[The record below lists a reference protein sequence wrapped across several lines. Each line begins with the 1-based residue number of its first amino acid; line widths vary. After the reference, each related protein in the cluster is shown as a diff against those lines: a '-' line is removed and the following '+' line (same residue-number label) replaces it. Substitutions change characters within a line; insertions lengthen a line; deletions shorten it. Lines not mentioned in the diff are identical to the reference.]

1 MEKDFHYYMT
11 YALAKASGLEKPEVT
26 AYASQFVDDNN
37 EGQFVIDEQAVSF
50 PEKLRA
56 NGGYYYPIMTQSLSP
71 KSLDPYVQKYV
82 YVPFHFLPGDNS
94 VTINGKTN
102 PLNTTP
108 NSPNAQKVLAEALLT
123 KNPYRIGIALHT
135 VADTW
140 SHQNFTGLRE
150 DWNAVHPWYDIFKA
164 MVPNIGHAEAGHA
177 PDIISETWTDFRTKE
192 RVSNKKRA
200 FEAVATI
207 YKALATSTG
216 KAAPWTKI
224 QKDFKAFTNE
234 TDYDTRIRNIVAY
247 LEKNHGET
255 VEKYDQNHWI
265 NDALDKTG
273 DEVTMKPGFSETDW
287 YAFHQAAKAHAALV
301 MTLISGIL

>member
-1 MEKDFHYYMT
+1 MI
-11 YALAKASGLEKPEVT
+11 

-37 EGQFVIDEQAVSF
+37 EGQFTIDEEEVFF
-50 PEKLRA
+50 PERLEA

-94 VTINGKTN
+94 VTIKGKKN

-108 NSPNAQKVLAEALLT
+108 NSLNAQKVISEALKT

-135 VADTW
+135 FADTW

-150 DWNAVHPWYDIFKA
+150 DWNAVHPWYDVFKA
-164 MVPNIGHAEAGHA
+164 LVPNIGHAEAGHA
-177 PDIISETWTDFRTKE
+177 PDIISDTWTDYRTKE
-192 RVSNKKRA
+192 KVDNKKRA
-200 FEAVATI
+200 FGAVTAI
-207 YKALATSTG
+207 YAAAAGSTG
-216 KAAPWTKI
+216 NAPPWTKVK
-224 QKDFKAFTNE
+224 KDFKGFIDE

-247 LEKNHGET
+247 LRKNYGET

-273 DEVTMKPGFSETDW
+273 DEVTMKPNFKTTDW
-287 YAFHQAAKAHAALV
+287 HEFHQAAKAHFALV
-301 MTLISGIL
+301 ITLINEVL